1 MKTQSYNIYKHL
13 FAIILLL
20 LAIQNMQAQ
29 SENAAFYIYRNDG
42 DFNGFFLDQVKEIR
56 YSKFNKDMV
65 EQDDY
70 VMQEVETADSIYRIP
85 LIAIDSVGFVQP
97 EIKYNPRLR
106 LIDDEP
112 MRQYLVAAGSSVN
125 ENVYYEKNYLYP
137 LAIEFSSAIPANLL
151 PKVGDILVGLEGEEY
166 EGGSFGGKV
175 AEIDNNI
182 VYCDY
187 LTNLGDIFQ
196 QFITVE
202 ELGTDSQGN
211 ARRRIAGIEN
221 DSINNRRVSG
231 ASQLSLIDWS
241 GRLQLEWKPTEK
253 SSVNVGV
260 DLGIK
265 IGARVAYDINF
276 IWDQRARIK
285 LELSEE
291 FSAGVSANASL
302 DLSKSSWEK
311 TFELPVGSNVAIK
324 FPANLPLFEVKP
336 LPVGFT
342 RFGGSITASLAL
354 PKFVKKCK
362 QSFFFDTQA
371 EKMLTC
377 NWNDVDEP
385 SNDESSFFENT
396 EAGLIFN
403 GFWQTGIKQSCA
415 IETNNWVKKI
425 FFASIGLDIYAGPKI
440 EASVG
445 FTANGKFFNGAGMV
459 NYKSNMGGYILQN
472 QTLEFSTMCIDR
484 ELKAKYSSFLSESD
498 VPEEHTF
505 WSDTQKWGSS
515 SATAGPSFEETSVK
529 ADTNEDQLIATFK
542 PTGEV
547 FWPSSLG
554 ALFIGEHGNSKYQT
568 NIKDTVY
575 YEASSGVYWPNHPVD
590 SFEVSTPTKLYAG
603 RYKIYP
609 VMSILGFK
617 FASNEG
623 YTHYDLPTK
632 ISATSPTVSYKG
644 QDVVVNVS
652 GNWHPRDLELID
664 GEGINGMNIIAYH
677 NPYTDNPNALPYWF
691 DNARLSEDGKT
702 ITFHITE
709 NVLKE
714 SRSHTFTI
722 CGAERYLNDNS
733 PNGYAVFT
741 ITQQG
746 NPNAD

>member
-97 EIKYNPRLR
+97 EIKYNPSLR

-354 PKFVKKCK
+354 PKFEKKCK
-362 QSFFFDTQA
+362 QSFIFDTQT

-515 SATAGPSFEETSVK
+515 SATAAPSFEETSVK

-623 YTHYDLPTK
+623 YTCYNLPTK
-632 ISATSPTVSYKG
+632 ISATSPTVGYKE

-652 GNWHPRDLELID
+652 GNWHPRDLKLKDRERGADILF
-664 GEGINGMNIIAYH
+664 YH
-677 NPYTDNPNALPYWF
+677 NPYTNNRNALPYWF
-691 DNARLSEDGKT
+691 DSARMSEDGKT
-702 ITFHITE
+702 LTFHITE

>member
-97 EIKYNPRLR
+97 EIKYNPSLR

-221 DSINNRRVSG
+221 DSINNRRASG
-231 ASQLSLIDWS
+231 SHQLSLIDWS

-265 IGARVAYDINF
+265 IGAKVAYDINF

-354 PKFVKKCK
+354 PKFEKKCK
-362 QSFFFDTQA
+362 QSFVFDTQA

-505 WSDTQKWGSS
+505 WSDTQ
-515 SATAGPSFEETSVK
+515 
-529 ADTNEDQLIATFK
+529 
-542 PTGEV
+542 
-547 FWPSSLG
+547 
-554 ALFIGEHGNSKYQT
+554 
-568 NIKDTVY
+568 
-575 YEASSGVYWPNHPVD
+575 
-590 SFEVSTPTKLYAG
+590 
-603 RYKIYP
+603 
-609 VMSILGFK
+609 
-617 FASNEG
+617 
-623 YTHYDLPTK
+623 
-632 ISATSPTVSYKG
+632 
-644 QDVVVNVS
+644 
-652 GNWHPRDLELID
+652 
-664 GEGINGMNIIAYH
+664 
-677 NPYTDNPNALPYWF
+677 
-691 DNARLSEDGKT
+691 
-702 ITFHITE
+702 
-709 NVLKE
+709 
-714 SRSHTFTI
+714 
-722 CGAERYLNDNS
+722 
-733 PNGYAVFT
+733 
-741 ITQQG
+741 
-746 NPNAD
+746 

>member
-13 FAIILLL
+13 FAVILLL
-20 LAIQNMQAQ
+20 LTVQNMQAQ

-56 YSKFNKDMV
+56 YSKFDKDMV

-125 ENVYYEKNYLYP
+125 DNVYYEKNYLYP

-196 QFITVE
+196 QLITVE

-221 DSINNRRVSG
+221 DTINNRRVSG
-231 ASQLSLIDWS
+231 ASQISLIDWS
-241 GRLQLEWKPTEK
+241 GRLQNEWKPTEK
-253 SSVNVGV
+253 ISVNIGV

-291 FSAGVSANASL
+291 FSAGVSANAAI
-302 DLSKSSWEK
+302 DLSRSSWEK
-311 TFELPVGSNVAIK
+311 TFDLPVGSNISIK

-342 RFGGSITASLAL
+342 RFGGSITASLAF
-354 PKFVKKCK
+354 PKFEKKCK
-362 QSFFFDTQA
+362 QTFIFDTRA
-371 EKMLTC
+371 KKMLTC

-385 SNDESSFFENT
+385 SNDESSFFENM

-425 FFASIGLDIYAGPKI
+425 FFASIGLDIYAGPKL

-445 FTANGKFFNGAGMV
+445 LTTDGKMVIDGKGVGKSINGGT
-459 NYKSNMGGYILQN
+459 ILQN

-484 ELKAKYSSFLSESD
+484 ELKAKYSSFFSESD
-498 VPEEHTF
+498 EPEEHTF

-515 SATAGPSFEETSVK
+515 SATAAPSFEETSVRV
-529 ADTNEDQLIATFK
+529 DTNEDKLIATFK
-542 PTGEV
+542 PTGDV
-547 FWPSSLG
+547 FWPNHLG
-554 ALFIGEHGNSKYQT
+554 ALFIGEHGNSHYNT
-568 NIKDTVY
+568 DIRDTVY
-575 YEASSGVYWPNHPVD
+575 YEANSGIYWAQHPVD
-590 SFEVSTPTKLYAG
+590 SFEVSTPTLPYAG
-603 RYKIYP
+603 RYTIYP
-609 VMSILGFK
+609 VISVLGYKFPSIKGMTSSF
-617 FASNEG
+617 
-623 YTHYDLPTK
+623 LPTK
-632 ISATSPTVSYKG
+632 ISATSPSVSYKE
-644 QDVVVNVS
+644 QNVVVTVS
-652 GNWHPRDLELID
+652 GNCHPRDLKLKD
-664 GEGINGMNIIAYH
+664 GEGGPDILFYH
-677 NPYTDNPNALPYWF
+677 NPYTNNRNALPYWF
-691 DNARLSEDGKT
+691 DSARMSEDGKT
-702 ITFHITE
+702 LTFHITE

-714 SRSHTFTI
+714 SRCHTFTI
-722 CGAERYLNDNS
+722 MNFWEEHDDS
-733 PNGYAVFT
+733 GYAVFT

>member
-20 LAIQNMQAQ
+20 LAVQNMQAQ

-56 YSKFNKDMV
+56 YSKFDKDMV

-196 QFITVE
+196 QLITVE

-291 FSAGVSANASL
+291 FSAGVSANAAI
-302 DLSKSSWEK
+302 DLSRSSWEK

-342 RFGGSITASLAL
+342 RFGGSITASLAF
-354 PKFVKKCK
+354 PKFEKKCK
-362 QSFFFDTQA
+362 QTFIFDTRA
-371 EKMLTC
+371 KKMLTC

-385 SNDESSFFENT
+385 SDDESSFFENM

-403 GFWQTGIKQSCA
+403 GYWQTGIKQSCA

-445 FTANGKFFNGAGMV
+445 FTANGKIFNGAGIID
-459 NYKSNMGGYILQN
+459 YKSHMGGYILQN

-515 SATAGPSFEETSVK
+515 SATAGPSFEETSVRV
-529 ADTNEDQLIATFK
+529 DTNEDQLIATFK
-542 PTGEV
+542 PTGDV
-547 FWPSSLG
+547 FWPNHLG
-554 ALFIGEHGNSKYQT
+554 ALFIGEHGNSNYQT

-575 YEASSGVYWPNHPVD
+575 YEANSGIYWAQHPVD
-590 SFEVSTPTKLYAG
+590 SFEVSTPAKLYAG
-603 RYKIYP
+603 SYRIYP
-609 VMSILGFK
+609 VISVFGYK
-617 FASNEG
+617 FPSNEG
-623 YTHYDLPTK
+623 MTYSFIPTK
-632 ISATSPTVSYKG
+632 ISATSPTVSYKE

-652 GNWHPRDLELID
+652 GNWHPRDLKLKDREKGADILF
-664 GEGINGMNIIAYH
+664 YH
-677 NPYTDNPNALPYWF
+677 NPYTNNRNALPYWF
-691 DNARLSEDGKT
+691 DSARMSEDGKT
-702 ITFHITE
+702 LTFHITE

-722 CGAERYLNDNS
+722 MNLWEEHDDS
-733 PNGYAVFT
+733 GYAVFT

>member
-1 MKTQSYNIYKHL
+1 MKTFMKYAFSL
-13 FAIILLL
+13 V
-20 LAIQNMQAQ
+20 LALTTFLPAQAQ
-29 SENAAFYIYRNDG
+29 EENGAFYIYRNDG
-42 DFNGFFLDQVKEIR
+42 DFNGFFYDEVIEIR
-56 YSKFNKDMV
+56 YSKLDTLNYEHSDFV
-65 EQDDY
+65 S
-70 VMQEVETADSIYRIP
+70 QEIVTADSIYRIM
-85 LIAIDSVGFVQP
+85 LAAIDSVGFVQP

-196 QFITVE
+196 QLITVE

-221 DSINNRRVSG
+221 DTINNRRVSG
-231 ASQLSLIDWS
+231 ASQISLIDWS

-302 DLSKSSWEK
+302 DLSRSRWEK
-311 TFELPVGSNVAIK
+311 TFDLPVGSNISIK

-342 RFGGSITASLAL
+342 RFGGSITASLAF
-354 PKFVKKCK
+354 PKFEKKCK
-362 QSFFFDTQA
+362 QTFIFDTRA
-371 EKMLTC
+371 KKMLTC

-385 SNDESSFFENT
+385 SDDESSFFENM

-445 FTANGKFFNGAGMV
+445 FTANGKILIKDVSGNGGIID
-459 NYKSNMGGYILQN
+459 YKSHMGAYMLQN

-484 ELKAKYSSFLSESD
+484 ELKAKYSSFFSESD

-515 SATAGPSFEETSVK
+515 SATAGPSFEETSVRV
-529 ADTNEDQLIATFK
+529 DTNEDQLIATFK
-542 PTGEV
+542 PTGDV
-547 FWPSSLG
+547 FWPNHLG
-554 ALFIGEHGNSKYQT
+554 ALFIGEHGNSYYNT
-568 NIKDTVY
+568 DIKDTVY
-575 YEASSGVYWPNHPVD
+575 YEANSGIYWAQHPVD
-590 SFEVSTPTKLYAG
+590 SFEVSTPAKLYAG
-603 RYKIYP
+603 SYRIYP
-609 VMSILGFK
+609 VISVFGYK
-617 FASNEG
+617 FPSNEG
-623 YTHYDLPTK
+623 MTYSFIPTK
-632 ISATSPTVSYKG
+632 ISATSPTVSYKE

-652 GNWHPRDLELID
+652 GNWHPRDLKLKDREKGADILF
-664 GEGINGMNIIAYH
+664 YH
-677 NPYTDNPNALPYWF
+677 NPYTNNRNALPYWF
-691 DNARLSEDGKT
+691 DSARMSEDGKT
-702 ITFHITE
+702 LTFHITE

-722 CGAERYLNDNS
+722 MNFWEEHDDS
-733 PNGYAVFT
+733 GYAVFT

>member
-13 FAIILLL
+13 FAVILLL
-20 LAIQNMQAQ
+20 LTVQNMQAQ

-56 YSKFNKDMV
+56 YSKFDKDMV

-221 DSINNRRVSG
+221 DTINNRRVSG

-342 RFGGSITASLAL
+342 RFGGSITASLAF
-354 PKFVKKCK
+354 PKFEKKCK
-362 QSFFFDTQA
+362 QTFIFDTRA
-371 EKMLTC
+371 KKMLTC

-385 SNDESSFFENT
+385 SDDESSFFENM

-403 GFWQTGIKQSCA
+403 GYWQTGIKQSCA

-445 FTANGKFFNGAGMV
+445 FTANGKIFNGAGIID
-459 NYKSNMGGYILQN
+459 YKSHMGGYILQN

-515 SATAGPSFEETSVK
+515 SATAGPSFEETSVRV
-529 ADTNEDQLIATFK
+529 DTNEDKLIATFK
-542 PTGEV
+542 PTGDV
-547 FWPSSLG
+547 FWPNHLG
-554 ALFIGEHGNSKYQT
+554 ALFIGEHGNSNYQT

-575 YEASSGVYWPNHPVD
+575 YEANSGIYWAQHPVD
-590 SFEVSTPTKLYAG
+590 SFEVSTPAKLYAG
-603 RYKIYP
+603 SYRIYP
-609 VMSILGFK
+609 VISVFGYK
-617 FASNEG
+617 FPSNEG
-623 YTHYDLPTK
+623 MTSSFIPTK
-632 ISATSPTVSYKG
+632 ISATSPTVSYKE

-652 GNWHPRDLELID
+652 GNWHPRDLKLKDREKGADILF
-664 GEGINGMNIIAYH
+664 YH
-677 NPYTDNPNALPYWF
+677 NPYTNNRNALPYWF
-691 DNARLSEDGKT
+691 DSARMSEDGKT
-702 ITFHITE
+702 LTFHITE

-714 SRSHTFTI
+714 SRCHTFTI
-722 CGAERYLNDNS
+722 MNFWEEHDDS
-733 PNGYAVFT
+733 GYAVFT